1 MKLPELFPIARYRFQ
16 FSVTENLHFPDYA
29 GSMLRGA
36 FGRALRKISCMT
48 KQPDCKE
55 CPLYRTCPYPAIF
68 ETPAPQNHQLQK
80 FSQVPNGYIIEPLG
94 WGEKVY
100 ETGETLYFDLVLVGR
115 LIEQLPLIAFA
126 WQRAFEHQ
134 VGHGKAELTAIYV
147 EQQHQL
153 VPIYENKKIVSHQSL
168 LALPTE
174 LPDQLSMKILT
185 PMRIQRDGHA
195 LSPTE
200 ITLDRIIIGLAKRLT
215 LLAEFHMHQVLTLD
229 FEQLRQEM
237 IALEDDKQLQW
248 LDWTRY
254 SSRQKQKMQ
263 LGGVVGEW
271 HIRHIRHISPMI
283 ARLLYLGQ
291 WIHVGKNAT
300 FGLGKYQI

>member
-271 HIRHIRHISPMI
+271 HIRHISPMI
-283 ARLLYLGQ
+283 AKLLYLGQ